1 MSGIFSPGYLI
12 VEFIL
17 IQMLRNQFYD
27 IVLTLGSRYRIY
39 NKNDAPLAILLLK
52 SGTKIR
58 IKNEKYSV

>member
-1 MSGIFSPGYLI
+1 MSGIFGPGYLI

-39 NKNDAPLAILLLK
+39 NKIGNKDK
-52 SGTKIR
+52 DK
-58 IKNEKYSV
+58 K